1 MVEMD
6 EKKAPVGAK
15 MAPAADA
22 EWRHVEIPVDR
33 FDDGRRLD
41 LLLSARYPVLSRSL
55 WQARIRRREVTI
67 DHRVVRPSRL
77 VRENETIRF
86 SYELRPEPTVNTD
99 IVVLYEDEDLLIIN
113 KSPNLPVHAS
123 GSYRKHTLNELLI
136 ERYSTEAAP
145 FVCRPV
151 HRLDRETSGIIVYA
165 KSSEA
170 ARTLTRHFMAGR
182 VRKEYLV
189 IVLGS
194 FPEHLTCSG
203 SIGPD
208 AGSAIRKKQAYVEN
222 SVTGGNAAAPASPAN
237 RVDRVDP
244 PPQYVACRTDF
255 WLERKARIAE
265 LDVELSLL
273 RARLY
278 TGRMHQIRATLCSL
292 GFPIAGDRLYG
303 PDEGI
308 YLRMIHDEETEEDRR
323 RLVLP
328 RSALHCSFMSF
339 PHPTG
344 GQVVEFTAP
353 LPPDMQ
359 VAGL

>member
-6 EKKAPVGAK
+6 EKKPRVGGK
-15 MAPAADA
+15 TEPATGV

-41 LLLSARYPVLSRSL
+41 LFLSARYRVLSRSL
-55 WQARIRRREVTI
+55 WQGRIRRGEVTI
-67 DHRVVRPSRL
+67 DHRAVRPSRI

-86 SYELRPEPTVNTD
+86 SYELRPEPAVNTD
-99 IVVLYEDEDLLIIN
+99 IGVLYEDDDLLIIN

-123 GSYRKHTLNELLI
+123 GTYRKHTLNELLV
-136 ERYSTEAAP
+136 ERYSTEVAP

-165 KSSEA
+165 KSPEA
-170 ARTLTRHFMAGR
+170 ARTLTRHFMGGR
-182 VRKEYLV
+182 VHKEYRV

-194 FPEHLTCSG
+194 FPQHLACPG
-203 SIGPD
+203 HIGPD
-208 AGSAIRKKQAYVEN
+208 VKSAVRKKQAYV
-222 SVTGGNAAAPASPAN
+222 GNAAA
-237 RVDRVDP
+237 VEP
-244 PPQYVACRTDF
+244 PPHYVPCRTDF
-255 WLERKARIAE
+255 WLEGTVQLPGMTFA
-265 LDVELSLL
+265 LSLL

-292 GFPIAGDRLYG
+292 GYPVAGDRLYG
-303 PDEGI
+303 PDEQI
-308 YLRMIHDEETEEDRR
+308 YLRMIHDEETEDDRR
-323 RLVLP
+323 RLGLP

-344 GQVVEFTAP
+344 GQVVEFAAP